1 MSVRDQLN
9 EQIMW
14 RAQSMASIVIVR
26 KAFEGLGLLDA
37 DFYAEFG
44 DGEWCTDKVIDGPYI
59 RLEPR
64 HVAGI
69 AFGMTAEGPTIGLVD
84 TTPTLGDAA
93 KALLPKVG
101 KWEKSFNDELNLI
114 RLTGHYNGVRIVL
127 QDTPPDTCTVR
138 KVVEEV
144 EIPEKVIV
152 AHTEKKIR
160 YVLEGG
166 CDPLMTA
173 SAAQPVTG
181 GAVEQE
187 EGNGK

>member
-9 EQIMW
+9 EQLNW
-14 RAQSMASIVIVR
+14 RVASIAAIVTVR

-44 DGEWCTDKVIDGPYI
+44 DGEWCVDKVIDGPYI

-64 HVAGI
+64 HIAGV
-69 AFGMTAEGPTIGLVD
+69 AFGMTAEGPAIGLVD

-93 KALLPKVG
+93 KVLLPKVG
-101 KWEKSFNDELNLI
+101 KWEKSFNGELNLI
-114 RLTGHYNGVRIVL
+114 RLTGYYNGVRIVL

-138 KVVEEV
+138 KVEEEV
-144 EIPEKVIV
+144 EIPEKVIA
-152 AHTEKKIR
+152 AHTEKKVR
-160 YVLEGG
+160 YVLEGD

-173 SAAQPVTG
+173 RETQSESV

-187 EGNGK
+187 DAAHE